1 MSNVASVLFKLLFA
15 SLRYHGGGVY
25 LVFGGRWQE
34 EESLVFGFLPTNG
47 RLRYHGG
54 GGGGGVPVAGGGGLV
69 TGRRKP
75 PLPNLRHHTHF
86 ATQYSIIQT
95 PARDGNER
103 FLCKND
109 EHRY

>member
-25 LVFGGRWQE
+25 LAFGGRWQE

-54 GGGGGVPVAGGGGLV
+54 GVGGVLDLAGGG
-69 TGRRKP
+69 
-75 PLPNLRHHTHF
+75 
-86 ATQYSIIQT
+86 
-95 PARDGNER
+95 
-103 FLCKND
+103 
-109 EHRY
+109 